1 MLQYLT
7 ILERRVGAAMK
18 CTYCHGGNPDVLVEE
33 EAHQG
38 MVLYPTRND
47 AAACQQCHPDDYKS
61 RAERFS
67 EIAGVSQ
74 IHSVSSTPIYSLP
87 VNVDASPFA
96 PGIQGWVLELWHLT
110 GFFVFS
116 LAIIVLIILA
126 YR

>member
-1 MLQYLT
+1 
-7 ILERRVGAAMK
+7 MK
-18 CTYCHGGNPDVLVEE
+18 CTYCHGGNPEVLVE